1 MSKSHSVGKWQRQN
15 LDLVSLTLWTP
26 FFLMSQASVL
36 YILRTS
42 WLLIDRIHFL
52 VDRMGPSALK
62 PCIRGT
68 DTIIN
73 KFGLQDLSWEF
84 QTWITQGVATC
95 NVSVRVLQAVF
106 PVDCANCRI
115 HFGKLPRFVTGFV
128 ANWSVQ
134 IYILPLLMYF
144 ELCIGLDM
152 SPIKTTTQD
161 VHPSISSVSA
171 DVTWDKRPI
180 IKFLC
185 WFYPFHQTSLSVN
198 S

>member
-84 QTWITQGVATC
+84 QTWIT
-95 NVSVRVLQAVF
+95 
-106 PVDCANCRI
+106 
-115 HFGKLPRFVTGFV
+115 
-128 ANWSVQ
+128 
-134 IYILPLLMYF
+134 
-144 ELCIGLDM
+144 
-152 SPIKTTTQD
+152 
-161 VHPSISSVSA
+161 
-171 DVTWDKRPI
+171 
-180 IKFLC
+180 
-185 WFYPFHQTSLSVN
+185 
-198 S
+198 